1 MRAKESSN
9 EGEFIMKK
17 NVLLRYRISL
27 VIAAAL
33 LSAQASAAD
42 TPSEKELSG
51 AIISAIKEDLK
62 PSMLAVLSASELS
75 LEKEF
80 AVNFKKV
87 MDALAAFRKKYPQ
100 ITGDTVVTPSPAV
113 VPPPVATPPVV
124 TPPVPPKAVPAPA
137 VSAPAQPKLAAVEI
151 KKADAVAVPPVKEV
165 VSAKEISSASAPIKA
180 PAALEPVKVAAP
192 EADLGTDEDDQD
204 LNMPAIL
211 NLPGLGV
218 MPTIPTV
225 EPQKTA
231 ENDESFNDE
240 QDYFNQDVAI
250 SLAMNKIL
258 SLDEDLDGDELQGDN
273 DSSVAMLADASDQS
287 MDDEFQDD
295 ELSIDEDLMLAMN
308 DEDFMDENNFDEE
321 SADDEDLM
329 LALNDDPESLDEE
342 FASLDDEMLET
353 EEPLL
358 TLAQNDSIDELDEEL
373 EISE

>member
-1 MRAKESSN
+1 
-9 EGEFIMKK
+9 MKK
-17 NVLLRYRISL
+17 NMLLRYRISL

-33 LSAQASAAD
+33 LSAQVSVAD

-80 AVNFKKV
+80 VANFKKV
-87 MDALAAFRKKYPQ
+87 MDDLAAFRKKYPQ
-100 ITGDTVVTPSPAV
+100 ITGDTVATPSPAV

-124 TPPVPPKAVPAPA
+124 TPPVPPKTVPAPA

-151 KKADAVAVPPVKEV
+151 KKADAVALPPVKEV
-165 VSAKEISSASAPIKA
+165 VSAKEIPSALAPIKA

-273 DSSVAMLADASDQS
+273 DSSVAMLADASDES

-321 SADDEDLM
+321 SVDDEDLT
-329 LALNDDPESLDEE
+329 LALNDYPESLDEE

>member
-100 ITGDTVVTPSPAV
+100 ITGDTVATPAPAV
-113 VPPPVATPPVV
+113 VSPPVATPPVV
-124 TPPVPPKAVPAPA
+124 TPPVTPKPVPTPA
-137 VSAPAQPKLAAVEI
+137 VSAPAQANLAAVEI
-151 KKADAVAVPPVKEV
+151 KKTDAVVVKEV
-165 VSAKEISSASAPIKA
+165 PSVLAPIKA

-273 DSSVAMLADASDQS
+273 DSSVAMLADASDES

-295 ELSIDEDLMLAMN
+295 ELSI
-308 DEDFMDENNFDEE
+308 
-321 SADDEDLM
+321 DEDLM

-358 TLAQNDSIDELDEEL
+358 TLAQNDSVDELDEEF